1 MIIMPLIYHL
11 VPPQEW
17 EKALKKG
24 VHQPASLVS
33 EGFIH
38 FSTREQL
45 LESATRFF
53 EEYQELVVV
62 EISEA
67 RLAPHLKYEP
77 AGDGRMFPHYY
88 QRLDL
93 ELVND
98 TRMLFRNAK
107 GEWEWD

>member
-1 MIIMPLIYHL
+1 MALIYHL
-11 VPPQEW
+11 VAPQEW
-17 EKALKKG
+17 EQALQKG
-24 VHQPASLVS
+24 VHQPPSLAS

-45 LESATRFF
+45 LGSATRFF
-53 EEYQELVVV
+53 AEHQELVVV

-67 RLAPHLKYEP
+67 KLAPHLKYEP
-77 AGDGRMFPHYY
+77 AGDGRLFPHYY

-93 ELVND
+93 ELVAN
-98 TRMLFRNAK
+98 TRMLFRNHK

>member
-1 MIIMPLIYHL
+1 MALIYHL

-17 EKALKKG
+17 EKALNKG
-24 VHQPASLVS
+24 IHQPDSLAR

-45 LESATRFF
+45 LGSATRFF
-53 EEYQELVVV
+53 GEYQALVVV

-67 RLAPHLKYEP
+67 NLAPHLKYEP

-93 ELVND
+93 NLVNN
-98 TRMLFRNAK
+98 TRMLFRNAQ